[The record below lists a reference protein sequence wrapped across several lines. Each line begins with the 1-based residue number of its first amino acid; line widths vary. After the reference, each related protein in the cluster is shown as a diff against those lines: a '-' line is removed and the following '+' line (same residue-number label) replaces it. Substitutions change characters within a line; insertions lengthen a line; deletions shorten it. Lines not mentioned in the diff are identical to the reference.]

1 MLKQRIFTAL
11 ALLAVL
17 LPALFAE
24 TPQAFLVLSALLISA
39 GAWEWARMNGM
50 ASVKSVLSGVLCA
63 GTVSYTHLT
72 LPTKA

>member
-1 MLKQRIFTAL
+1 MVIDLMLKQRIITAL

-24 TPQAFLVLSALLISA
+24 SPQAFLILSTLLIAA

-50 ASVKSVLSGVLCA
+50 ASVQSVYRV
-63 GTVSYTHLT
+63 
-72 LPTKA
+72 